1 MYSHRIFDTSCT
13 NKSEFLCDTECDDSE
28 NSFGAIGGK
37 EIGENLTALVHL
49 QSLSFGWVKF
59 YFLIKIVYVVQVLE
73 WSPISS
79 ESSSFFFFTAY
90 LDHCGFNST
99 NGVEA
104 EGANALRNGI
114 ANLTTLQS
122 LDLGYAEICALLQA
136 SLFREFARTERS
148 RAASE
153 WLVHR
158 GNGFGPN
165 GGTSIAA
172 ALVNLS
178 GLLFLDL
185 S

>member
-1 MYSHRIFDTSCT
+1 M
-13 NKSEFLCDTECDDSE
+13 
-28 NSFGAIGGK
+28 
-37 EIGENLTALVHL
+37 
-49 QSLSFGWVKF
+49 
-59 YFLIKIVYVVQVLE
+59 
-73 WSPISS
+73 
-79 ESSSFFFFTAY
+79 
-90 LDHCGFNST
+90 
-99 NGVEA
+99 
-104 EGANALRNGI
+104 

-122 LDLGYAEICALLQA
+122 LDLGYSEICALLQA
-136 SLFREFARTERS
+136 SLLREFAQTVRS
-148 RAASE
+148 RVASE